1 MSKTRLAVMALLT
14 GFITIFSSS
23 AAHAYPDPTL
33 VVTGGSAAD
42 GQVPSGANFTLF
54 GTFGGT
60 DCISSGFEFEG
71 QSESDSGNSWSVS
84 FVAPDADGTYTIS
97 ITCVYEDGTQPKALG
112 SANDDSATQ
121 ALYTPETAQ
130 ALPSVVQTAQ
140 FSFDVTVGEGDDDG
154 DDDGDGDGDGS
165 GDHNG
170 VLPDTGGSAQ
180 ILLLAAGALVI
191 VGGGVVIVGRRRGN
205 LT

>member
-54 GTFGGT
+54 GTSAAL
-60 DCISSGFEFEG
+60 IASRLASS
-71 QSESDSGNSWSVS
+71 SRDRARATPGNSWSVS

-112 SANDDSATQ
+112 SA
-121 ALYTPETAQ
+121 
-130 ALPSVVQTAQ
+130 
-140 FSFDVTVGEGDDDG
+140 
-154 DDDGDGDGDGS
+154 
-165 GDHNG
+165 
-170 VLPDTGGSAQ
+170 
-180 ILLLAAGALVI
+180 
-191 VGGGVVIVGRRRGN
+191 
-205 LT
+205 